1 MKQQTF
7 IIKEKAQELPL
18 VSGWVY
24 IPVPQRKF
32 PGVRKTRWGLIPIQ
46 ARVGNT
52 SWKTSLLPMGGG
64 SYFIALKAKV
74 RKQEDI
80 FIGDDVELHFHFQ

>member
-1 MKQQTF
+1 MKLKPF
-7 IIKEKAQELPL
+7 IIKERARELPI

-24 IPVPQRKF
+24 VSVPKMEF
-32 PGVRKTRWGLIPIQ
+32 PKTKKTRWGLIPIQ
-46 ARVGNT
+46 AKIGNT
-52 SWKTSLLPMGGG
+52 SWKTSLLPMGDG

-80 FIGDDVELHFHFQ
+80 YIDDNVELWFHVL